1 MFESSAPRRFF
12 LCSCTLTFIISVT
25 CLSDSALEVIRE
37 KEEIVSRLAARA
49 SLSYQRR
56 STAVLDCKCSLHS
69 CSYDF
74 PGAQCETVL
83 GGLDELCGE
92 SCSGQLIDYN
102 QTIVRLPPDT
112 DPSAMSPSLKESIC
126 TYRDL
131 DTLFR
136 DFPPDLA
143 WTYLG
148 TTDGHFRRWPASGRT
163 RAVNGEPLLGDCRS
177 YDPRTRPWYI
187 AASAGPKD
195 IVFVIDESGSMDNP
209 SNGGGVPKWTM
220 TVAAVSALVD
230 TLSTSDYFNIITF
243 SDSARRL
250 WQQNPLAQGIEQNK
264 AEIKEILAGHN
275 PDGGTSFE
283 PAFKLA
289 FDLLTDACGVE
300 RKTCSGCEKV
310 IIFLTDGRDTSGTL
324 GENGIKASVM
334 NARIAEYQRRL
345 ENRTSRRASIFT
357 FSLGK
362 DADDSIPRQI
372 ACNND
377 GSWSFIEDDDDPLT
391 AMRSFYLFLTARRT
405 SGTPV
410 WTEPYMDDSGLGE
423 IITVAKPVF
432 SQGSGTIKG
441 VFLGVAGHDVRFTEL
456 DESQFELDDIL
467 DELLERTGRCEPVIN
482 DTCQLQVLRNVFA
495 NEATCIDPFPVE
507 SDSSRDKD
515 TPPCF
520 TNGRSYYKR
529 FSDLVKWDDAKNR
542 CEEDGGTLVSIGSG
556 EELQFVSNM
565 ASEDGTWVGARR
577 NFDTF
582 TWQEGSTPDLDNHS
596 PFWGIGQPN
605 SYQGV
610 QDCVCMDA
618 RGPSANLD
626 DVQCDN
632 KLTFICEYD
641 SERSCG
647 GEALNPVDQPNGY
660 FAVPPLDACVN
671 VESSVAKAR
680 TVSSAKDLV
689 DDEILCP
696 FGPPRPDV
704 EIKCCPDC
712 LGLDSS
718 NELSEDSETGEEMA
732 EDVDPLVNDMGI
744 SSALAIA
751 ITSIAFVVVVGS
763 CTIFVLVYRRRQQT
777 VEPGTTDQRGDT
789 SIETPVTSYTTTLTP
804 SHITESQI

>member
-1 MFESSAPRRFF
+1 MFESSAPRRLF
-12 LCSCTLTFIISVT
+12 LCSCTLTLIISVT
-25 CLSDSALEVIRE
+25 CLSDSSLGVIEE

-56 STAVLDCKCSLHS
+56 STAVLDCTCSLHS
-69 CSYDF
+69 CSYEF
-74 PGAQCETVL
+74 PGAQCEEAL

-92 SCSGQLIDYN
+92 QCPGQLIDYN
-102 QTIVRLPPDT
+102 QSIVRLPPET
-112 DPSAMSPSLKESIC
+112 DPRAMSPSLKESIC

-131 DTLFR
+131 DTLFP
-136 DFPPDLA
+136 DFPRDLA

-163 RAVNGEPLLGDCRS
+163 RAANGEPLLGNCRS

-187 AASAGPKD
+187 DASAGPKD
-195 IVFVIDESGSMDNP
+195 IVFVIDQSGSMDNP
-209 SNGGGVPKWTM
+209 SNGGGAPKWTM

-243 SDSARRL
+243 SDSARQL
-250 WQQNPLAQGIEQNK
+250 WQQNSLAQGIERNK
-264 AEIKEILAGHN
+264 VEIKEILAGHN

-283 PAFKLA
+283 PAFELA

-310 IIFLTDGRDTSGTL
+310 IIFLTDGRDTSGTR
-324 GENGIKASVM
+324 GGGIKASVM
-334 NARIAEYQRRL
+334 NARIAEYQKRL
-345 ENRTSRRASIFT
+345 EEQTSRRASIFT

-377 GSWSFIEDDDDPLT
+377 GSWSFIKDDDDPLT

-405 SGTPV
+405 SGTPI

-432 SQGSGTIKG
+432 SQGSGSVKG
-441 VFLGVAGHDVRFTEL
+441 VFLGVAGHDVLFSEL
-456 DESQFELDDIL
+456 DQSQYELDDIL
-467 DELLERTGRCEPVIN
+467 DELLQRTGRCEPVIN
-482 DTCQLQVLRNVFA
+482 DTCQLQVLRNVYA
-495 NEATCIDPFPVE
+495 NEATCIDPFPIDA
-507 SDSSRDKD
+507 DSSRDRE
-515 TPPCF
+515 TPRCF
-520 TNGRSYYKR
+520 TNGKSYYKR

-542 CEEDGGTLVSIGSG
+542 CEEDGGILVSIGGG

-582 TWQEGSTPDLDNHS
+582 TWQEGSTPDLDNDS

-610 QDCVCMDA
+610 QDCVCMDT

-641 SERSCG
+641 TDRSCD
-647 GEALNPVDQPNGY
+647 GEALNPRDQPNEY
-660 FAVPPLDACVN
+660 FTIPPLDSCVN
-671 VESSVAKAR
+671 SEASVAKAR
-680 TVSSAKDLV
+680 TVSTARNLV
-689 DDEILCP
+689 DEEILCP
-696 FGPPRPDV
+696 LGQPRTDAEV
-704 EIKCCPDC
+704 KCCPDC
-712 LGLDSS
+712 LGTVFSEP
-718 NELSEDSETGEEMA
+718 NEDPEIGDGVT
-732 EDVDPLVNDMGI
+732 EDVDPLANDVGL

-763 CTIFVLVYRRRQQT
+763 CTTFVFVYRRRQQT
-777 VEPGTTDQRGDT
+777 VEPGTTDQRAET
-789 SIETPVTSYTTTLTP
+789 SVDVSITTYTSQTP